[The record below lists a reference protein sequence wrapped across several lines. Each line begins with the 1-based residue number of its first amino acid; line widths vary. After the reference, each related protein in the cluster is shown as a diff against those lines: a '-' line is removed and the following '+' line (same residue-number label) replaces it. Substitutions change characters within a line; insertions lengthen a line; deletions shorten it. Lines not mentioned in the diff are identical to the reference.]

1 MMKQTPGN
9 VLALRLEGVWN
20 AQITDEVAASMHS
33 MSRLI

>member
-20 AQITDEVAASMHS
+20 AQITDEVAAFVHS